1 MKLRLKGEAFAKQV
15 LTEFGSN
22 TVTVAELKF
31 RVRDILQ
38 LHDEDFL
45 GSIQFSMNGKQALLA
60 EDTELVS
67 NLGFVSGDA
76 VYVLGT
82 FSGAR
87 KPKFPKLN
95 PTPCEK
101 NLEQEHLST
110 IMASDRQHLASLDL
124 STVSENFEGMNKQS
138 REECD
143 GNPNNAPD
151 LEKHHKPL
159 LDTPNMLI
167 PQTYT
172 RLIASNSLSIPFDS
186 NLEKLAGI
194 LHILMVETGFQPE
207 TCKSFSDPFCILPD
221 SWNVVSETLRL
232 NYKTGSK
239 SPATIV
245 LSSVGLLVIVY
256 GIGSSLGKTL
266 SLKLKP
272 SEFMPPVGSKHLR
285 QVCIDFKNE
294 IAFPLYVH
302 IEREANGTCPTY
314 FSNLP
319 PEISYNIL
327 QRLDSKSL
335 CRLSMTCRLFK
346 YLANQPSLWKKLVF
360 TDFGKTVSNRAT
372 FETINWKELYKD
384 EFLIEKKQRETS
396 KSIRGYTTMPRSRE
410 IFFPSPFHSPQVYP
424 SVNGV
429 HEFPGIMGGYSD
441 LYPDL
446 RGFEPPGRRQPF
458 RNLPEGGVGF
468 PRPLGRFRGFPN
480 I

>member
-15 LTEFGSN
+15 LTEFDSN

-60 EDTELVS
+60 EDSELVS
-67 NLGFVSGDA
+67 NLGFISGDA
-76 VYVLGT
+76 VYVLRT

-87 KPKFPKLN
+87 KPKFLKLN
-95 PTPCEK
+95 ATPCEK
-101 NLEQEHLST
+101 NLEQEHVSIIAT
-110 IMASDRQHLASLDL
+110 YL

-143 GNPNNAPD
+143 GNPNAPD

-207 TCKSFSDPFCILPD
+207 TCMSFSDPFCILPD

-232 NYKTGSK
+232 NYKTGSQ

-245 LSSVGLLVIVY
+245 AY
-256 GIGSSLGKTL
+256 FHQKTL

-302 IEREANGTCPTY
+302 IEREANGTCATY

-319 PEISYNIL
+319 PEISYNLL

-346 YLANQPSLWKKLVF
+346 YLANQPSLWKKL
-360 TDFGKTVSNRAT
+360 
-372 FETINWKELYKD
+372 
-384 EFLIEKKQRETS
+384 TS
-396 KSIRGYTTMPRSRE
+396 KSIRGYTTMPRPRE
-410 IFFPSPFHSPQVYP
+410 MFFPSPFHSPQVYP
-424 SVNGV
+424 DVNGV
-429 HEFPGIMGGYSD
+429 HEFPGIMG
-441 LYPDL
+441 
-446 RGFEPPGRRQPF
+446 
-458 RNLPEGGVGF
+458 GGVGF

>member
-15 LTEFGSN
+15 LIEFDSN
-22 TVTVAELKF
+22 SITVEELKI

-38 LHDEDFL
+38 LHDDDFL

-76 VYVLGT
+76 VYILGT
-82 FSGAR
+82 FSGTR
-87 KPKFPKLN
+87 KPKFQKLN
-95 PTPCEK
+95 PSSCEK
-101 NLEQEHLST
+101 DQEQEKFST
-110 IMASDRQHLASLDL
+110 FMASDKQHIASLDL
-124 STVSENFEGMNKQS
+124 STASENIEGMNKQR
-138 REECD
+138 REKFD
-143 GNPNNAPD
+143 RDSTIPD
-151 LEKHHKPL
+151 FEKHHIPL

-167 PQTYT
+167 PQTYA
-172 RLIASNSLSIPFDS
+172 RLIASNSLSVPFES

-207 TCKSFSDPFCILPD
+207 TCKSFSDPFCNLPD

-232 NYKTGSK
+232 NYKTGSQ

-256 GIGSSLGKTL
+256 GIGSSLGKSL

-335 CRLSMTCRLFK
+335 CSLSMTCRLFQH
-346 YLANQPSLWKKLVF
+346 LASQPSLWKKLAL
-360 TDFGKTVSNRAT
+360 TDFGKKISNRAAS
-372 FETINWKELYKD
+372 ETINWKELYKD
-384 EFLIEKKQRETS
+384 EFLIEKKQREMS
-396 KSIRGYTTMPRSRE
+396 KSIRDHTTMPRPRE
-410 IFFPSPFHSPQVYP
+410 IFFPSPFYSPQVYP
-424 SVNGV
+424 DVNGG

-446 RGFEPPGRRQPF
+446 RGFGPPGRRQPF
-458 RNLPEGGVGF
+458 RNLPDGGMGF

>member
-15 LTEFGSN
+15 LTEFDSN
-22 TVTVAELKF
+22 TVPVAELKF
-31 RVRDILQ
+31 RVPDILQ

-45 GSIQFSMNGKQALLA
+45 GSIQFSMNGKQVFLA

-67 NLGFVSGDA
+67 NLGFVSGEA
-76 VYVLGT
+76 VY
-82 FSGAR
+82 
-87 KPKFPKLN
+87 FPKLN
-95 PTPCEK
+95 ATPCEK
-101 NLEQEHLST
+101 NLEQEHVST

-143 GNPNNAPD
+143 GNPNAPD

-232 NYKTGSK
+232 NYKTGFQ

-256 GIGSSLGKTL
+256 GIGSSLEKP
-266 SLKLKP
+266 LKFKP

-285 QVCIDFKNE
+285 Q
-294 IAFPLYVH
+294 
-302 IEREANGTCPTY
+302 REANGTCPTY

-319 PEISYNIL
+319 QEISYNIL

-346 YLANQPSLWKKLVF
+346 YLANQPSLWKKL
-360 TDFGKTVSNRAT
+360 
-372 FETINWKELYKD
+372 
-384 EFLIEKKQRETS
+384 TS
-396 KSIRGYTTMPRSRE
+396 KSIRGYTTMLRPRE
-410 IFFPSPFHSPQVYP
+410 IFFPSAFHSPQVYP
-424 SVNGV
+424 DVNGV

-446 RGFEPPGRRQPF
+446 RG
-458 RNLPEGGVGF
+458 GVGF
-468 PRPLGRFRGFPN
+468 PRPLGRFRGFTN